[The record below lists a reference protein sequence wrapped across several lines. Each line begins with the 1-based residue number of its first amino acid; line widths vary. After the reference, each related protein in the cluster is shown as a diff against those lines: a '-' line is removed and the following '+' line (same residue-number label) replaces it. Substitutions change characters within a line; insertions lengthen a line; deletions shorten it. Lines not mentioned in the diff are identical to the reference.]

1 MRHQTIPI
9 QAIHPTLDQVEQ
21 DSLEQPKRIL
31 LNNSG
36 QASIEFILTI
46 VFTLGMT
53 LLFIALA
60 LNTTKGYV
68 AHYVTFM
75 TARTYLVHDDGNR
88 TISSNTQPAI
98 NAANETFEQYGLGAF
113 GIESSG
119 LQIHSDSSKSNLF
132 RGATLT
138 FSQLLSPLSIIA
150 NGVNATFHSEAL
162 LGKEP
167 LRAECYESICTEL
180 TGDSACD
187 RDQLITVMDN
197 GC

>member
-1 MRHQTIPI
+1 M
-9 QAIHPTLDQVEQ
+9 AQ
-21 DSLEQPKRIL
+21 DSSEPTKHIL

-60 LNTTKGYV
+60 LNTTKGYI

-75 TARTYLVHDDGNR
+75 TARTYLVHDNGDHDASSDGNG
-88 TISSNTQPAI
+88 AVE
-98 NAANETFEQYGLGAF
+98 AARVTYDLYGLDAF
-113 GIESSG
+113 GIDSSG
-119 LQIHSDSSKSNLF
+119 LEIHSDSSISNLF

-138 FSQLLSPLSIIA
+138 FSQLLSPLSVIA

-167 LRAECYESICTEL
+167 LRAECYVSICEAL
-180 TGDSACD
+180 GASNACTKEN
-187 RDQLITVMDN
+187 LITVMDN